1 MKRIIL
7 YMLVLLPLVP
17 IVSLLI
23 SSIIIFPITL
33 LPNSILPV
41 NPVWIAEFILG
52 VLLILFGLRLNKFVD
67 KKLFKY
73 SYWIILIILFL
84 VFLKSRLVVLL
95 LQPFLPIFYS
105 VSFEQRYEKIKKFFQ
120 KSLSTLA
127 FLNSFDII
135 YIFIFILILKNHVSY
150 METKFNAIYDIFK
163 EFHLSQKVIETIIVI
178 LMVLL
183 FVILPPLLRARI
195 SVKIYK
201 KQNKISVPPEKVL
214 WNSYLEAYFGSALSA
229 LMYINLLLQ
238 IDNLSFSAILILFI
252 AMSMNIYFWTWA
264 YETINKG
271 GDDKEAEISKWILI
285 GAMIIILFLLDQ
297 IKSDLI
303 GIFTWFLPVLLPT
316 FIGKINSQKELHEDD
331 HIPEPTSKMK
341 AHLYW
346 LQIVS
351 FNTLAILNVLS
362 SLFTEKRIERGKL
375 VEVDIL
381 KDTIVKAINSVISQS
396 SSSDFLSGILA
407 SAIIVLISYF
417 LAQLLSKI
425 IIWLLREYYLDSSK
439 GYFN

>member
-1 MKRIIL
+1 MKKIVLYIL
-7 YMLVLLPLVP
+7 ALLPLVST
-17 IVSLLI
+17 VSLLI
-23 SSIIIFPITL
+23 SSVIIFPITL
-33 LPNSILPV
+33 LPDSILPV
-41 NPVWIAEFILG
+41 NPAWIAEFILG
-52 VLLILFGLRLNKFVD
+52 VLLILFGLRLNKFID
-67 KKLFKY
+67 NKLFKY

-84 VFLKSRLVVLL
+84 IFLKFKLVVL
-95 LQPFLPIFYS
+95 LQPFLPVFYS
-105 VSFEQRYEKIKKFFQ
+105 ISFDRRYEKIKKFFQ
-120 KSLSTLA
+120 KSLNTLA

-135 YIFIFILILKNHVSY
+135 IFFVLKNHISY
-150 METKFNAIYDIFK
+150 METKFNEIYDIFK
-163 EFHLSQKVIETIIVI
+163 EFHLSQEVIETVILI

-183 FVILPPLLRARI
+183 FFILLPLLRGWL

-201 KQNKISVPPEKVL
+201 KQNKVSVPSGKVL
-214 WNSYLEAYFGSALSA
+214 WNSYLEAYFGSVISA
-229 LMYINLLLQ
+229 FMYISLLLQ
-238 IDNLSFSAILILFI
+238 IDNLSFSAILILFM
-252 AMSMNIYFWTWA
+252 AMSMNIYFWTLA
-264 YETINKG
+264 YEAINKG
-271 GDDKEAEISKWILI
+271 GDDKEAEMSKWILI
-285 GAMIIILFLLDQ
+285 GAIIIILFLLDQ

-316 FIGKINSQKELHEDD
+316 FIGKINSQKVLREDE
-331 HIPEPTSKMK
+331 HMPEPTLKMK

-381 KDTIVKAINSVISQS
+381 KDTIVKAINSVINKSA
-396 SSSDFLSGILA
+396 SSDFLSGILA
-407 SAIIVLISYF
+407 SAIIVLVSYF
-417 LAQLLSKI
+417 FALLLSKI